1 MLRKYQSITIFAFF
15 TCMLSLCV
23 ACSNDDVPVGDEEM
37 EIPGASMRS
46 KLVGNWVCGE
56 TENQS
61 LIPIGFYF
69 TVMENMQVIPNGNS
83 PLIRS
88 GVVQGG
94 RSVTFGDGP
103 VLTINELTDV
113 KLLLAYTSDTT
124 YNFSFVRSR

>member
-1 MLRKYQSITIFAFF
+1 
-15 TCMLSLCV
+15 
-23 ACSNDDVPVGDEEM
+23 M